1 MPLKKYLAEDV
12 PGKVILLLIRFAAA
26 VNFRQ
31 IKLSNKADWII
42 HWDWDQV
49 LSNRDSQPEDAT
61 RTW

>member
-1 MPLKKYLAEDV
+1 MGPRQAKRIPIVSSGDPL
-12 PGKVILLLIRFAAA
+12 PSAA

-31 IKLSNKADWII
+31 IKLSNKAGWII
-42 HWDWDQV
+42 HWDWDHV